1 MGTDLG
7 VGVSRNDE
15 PASRRGPDLRLVALV
30 TGATLIGVA
39 LQSRYALVTIVLD
52 GLSAALVLVPAMLAG
67 LWIVALFR
75 FGQMPLR
82 WHILLGAVL
91 GLGAMSLLV
100 LLAGLAGLLQ
110 RGLWISILVA
120 CGTLGVLRLRTLLA
134 TATAEKSTSPLGG
147 VGSAKSAWPLL
158 WLLACPF
165 LILAAVAATHAP
177 GFLRVEEG
185 SGYDVLEYHLQ
196 LPKEY
201 VHAGRIDYIP
211 HNVYA
216 NFPANVEMQYLL
228 TMIVLGDVHDVGT
241 VANTIHLV
249 FAMLSVFAAW
259 VIGRE
264 WSPRA
269 GVICAVMTASTGWLT
284 YLCGLAFV
292 ENAVLLFGFVAVGCL
307 VRSSPGGAAAGDD
320 TRGKPPKYTSHSRR
334 WIVSAGIA
342 AGLACGCKYT
352 AVAMI
357 AAPLALAAFFLTA
370 GTTRRK
376 LAGAATFAMATLVT
390 FSPWLI
396 KNQIMTGNPVFPLAG
411 GVFDASPE
419 GWGAAQSE
427 QWNRGHSVGPDGQS
441 LGARLGALWTATVVD
456 RDQRLG
462 PALLIIGLLGLVGR
476 RRSRADWMLV
486 SFAACQVLI
495 WLFATHLFARFL
507 ITALIPLSLLC
518 GRSLGEDA
526 RPPRVRL
533 VTVALIAGCA
543 WNFLFAAKLHGRESV
558 GGVPASLAYDGR
570 TDRDAYLGVVNN
582 ELPTS
587 AKILLVGDARAFY
600 FKRETYYCVAF
611 NRNPFF
617 EAIRAGASADDL
629 LDWLRGRGYTHVLVN
644 WSEVRR
650 IVVTYGFSPP
660 VGHEELAETF
670 ERLTDAGIQRMR
682 AFPHPQGGGRYID
695 LYSVP
700 R

>member
-1 MGTDLG
+1 MGTDQG

-15 PASRRGPDLRLVALV
+15 PVGRRGPDLRLVVLV
-30 TGATLIGVA
+30 TVATLIGVA
-39 LQSRYALVTIVLD
+39 LQSRYAMVTMVLD
-52 GLSAALVLVPAMLAG
+52 GLSAALVLVPTMLAG
-67 LWIVALFR
+67 LWLVALFR
-75 FGQMPLR
+75 FGEMPLR

-100 LLAGLAGLLQ
+100 LLAGLVGLLQ
-110 RGLWISILVA
+110 RGLWISVLVA
-120 CGTLGVLRLRTLLA
+120 CGTLGVLRLRTLLT
-134 TATAEKSTSPLGG
+134 TAAAEKRTSPLDS
-147 VGSAKSAWPLL
+147 VGSTKSAWTYL

-228 TMIVLGDVHDVGT
+228 AMIVLDDIHDVGT

-269 GVICAVMTASTGWLT
+269 GVICGVMTASTGWLT

-292 ENAVLLFGFVAVGCL
+292 ENATLLFGFVAVGCL
-307 VRSSPGGAAAGDD
+307 LRSSSLDHAGENNAHARPQTTSDPG
-320 TRGKPPKYTSHSRR
+320 R

-370 GTTRRK
+370 GATRRK
-376 LAGAATFAMATLVT
+376 LAGAATFALATLVT

-411 GVFDASPE
+411 GVFDATPE
-419 GWGAAQSE
+419 GWGAAQAE
-427 QWNRGHSVGPDGQS
+427 QWNRGHSVGPDRQS
-441 LGARLGALWTATVVD
+441 PGARLGALWTATVVD
-456 RDQRLG
+456 RDQRFG
-462 PALLIIGLLGLVGR
+462 PALLLIGLLGLAGR
-476 RRSRADWMLV
+476 RRSRADWMLI
-486 SFAACQVLI
+486 SFAAVQVLI

-507 ITALIPLSLLC
+507 VTAVIPLSLLC
-518 GRSLGEDA
+518 GRSLGEGA
-526 RPPRVRL
+526 RPIRERL
-533 VTVALIAGCA
+533 VAVALIAGCA
-543 WNFLFAAKLHGRESV
+543 WNFLFAARLHGRESV

-570 TDRDAYLGVVNN
+570 TDRDAYLGVINN

-587 AKILLVGDARAFY
+587 AKVLLVGDARAFY
-600 FKRETYYCVAF
+600 FKRETDYFVAF

-617 EAIRAGASADDL
+617 EAIRASGSAGDL

-644 WSEVRR
+644 WSEIRR
-650 IVVTYGFSPP
+650 IAATYGFSPP
-660 VGHEELAETF
+660 VGHEELGETF